1 MYHTFIFR
9 NLSHGLDVLDV
20 SQIWSQ
26 SILVYLLKESTF
38 KRNAHFHCHNTHD
51 LAHDRIRIGYRDI
64 AQVHRCASHRDDEMP
79 LPRELESE
87 ETSAYAR
94 HVYARTSMPRIR
106 SDARRTGGNLRS
118 AS

>member
-1 MYHTFIFR
+1 MLYHTFIFR

-51 LAHDRIRIGYRDI
+51 LAHDRIRIGYRDM
-64 AQVHRCASHRDDEMP
+64 SHRNDEMP
-79 LPRELESE
+79 LPREPESE

-94 HVYARTSMPRIR
+94 RVYARTSMPRIR